1 MSDLLLVRHGQAAAF
16 EADSDRLTEL
26 GHLQSH
32 KLGEYLLAQGLEFD
46 DVVTGSLRRHRET
59 EAAVSRVFRAAGR
72 SWPQPITDEG
82 WNEYDAPNIM
92 AVLLPKLA
100 SEDSGFAALMAAFEG
115 SAGDRAERNRHFQRM
130 FEVLMARWT
139 TGQIEAPG
147 VETFA
152 AFHARTKRARAAILE
167 RGGSRRVIVFTSGG
181 PIGACVQ
188 MTVNAPDPMA
198 LELNWRVRNTS
209 LTEFLFSQR
218 RVSLDGFNQIPHL
231 VDPAL
236 RSFR

>member
-1 MSDLLLVRHGQAAAF
+1 MSELLLVRHGQAAAF
-16 EADSDRLTEL
+16 EVDSDRLTEL
-26 GHLQSH
+26 GHLQSR
-32 KLGEYLLAQGLEFD
+32 KLGEYLLQQGLDFD
-46 DVVTGSLRRHRET
+46 EVVTGSLRRHRET
-59 EAAVSRVFRAAGR
+59 EAAVSLAFREAGR
-72 SWPQPITDEG
+72 SWPEPRAEEG
-82 WNEYDAPNIM
+82 WNEYDAPSIM

-100 SEDSGFAALMAAFEG
+100 GEDSTFAALMAAFEG
-115 SAGDRAERNRHFQRM
+115 SPADRGERNRRFQRM
-130 FEVLMARWT
+130 FEVLMSRWT

-152 AFHARTKRARAAILE
+152 AFHARTAKARAAILE
-167 RGGSRRVIVFTSGG
+167 RSGSRRVIVFTSGG

-188 MTVNAPDPMA
+188 MTVNAPAPMA
-198 LELNWRVRNTS
+198 LEINWRVRNTS

-236 RSFR
+236 RTFR